1 MIREMDSGTTTG
13 DEPGAAERHDLPDD
27 VSAAGLARDK
37 ARRFVGRLRMEAVV
51 EPLTLIVSELVS
63 NLCATANHPSSSCCN
78 RSAGKR
84 AWTSTMRHQGW
95 AYD

>member
-1 MIREMDSGTTTG
+1 MDSGTTTG
-13 DEPGAAERHDLPDD
+13 DEPGATKRHDLPDD

-63 NLCATANHPSSSCCN
+63 NAVRHGKTTHPAPAATGRPG
-78 RSAGKR
+78 SARGR
-84 AWTSTMRHQGW
+84 PR
-95 AYD
+95 

>member
-1 MIREMDSGTTTG
+1 MEAATPG
-13 DEPGAAERHDLPDD
+13 DERETSERHELPDE

-63 NLCATANHPSSSCCN
+63 NAVRHGKTTHPAPAATGRPG
-78 RSAGKR
+78 SARGR
-84 AWTSTMRHQGW
+84 PR
-95 AYD
+95 